1 MNDSA
6 LCDLAALDALALF
19 RSRQLSPVE
28 LLDALIKRIEALEP
42 TLNAVCD
49 RRYDEARVEAAA
61 AADRYL
67 GRGGGPLPLDGIPV
81 AAKEEQPMA
90 GRSHQ
95 LGSLVYADNVA
106 SETHP
111 MLERIQAAGGIVHI
125 RTTTPEFSCAAFTQ
139 SRLWGITRNPWN
151 TEFTPG
157 GSSGGSGAALAA
169 GYAPMATGSDIGG
182 SIRIPASFC
191 GVVGYKAPFGRVPA
205 MPPFNLDQFCHD
217 GPMARTVADTAL
229 LTNLVAG
236 RHPHDVVSLPAPAP
250 LSLEPGT
257 IFGMRIALCLR
268 LGDYPIEPVVEANTR
283 HAADVLASLGAN
295 VVEVELPWT
304 MAQIYTAAW
313 AHLGGIFGSDV
324 AAELEHNGDLLTD
337 YATAFA
343 TMSVAGFVDGL
354 RIEGDLYRP
363 LGTVLE
369 EFDALMCPTMG
380 TTGFP
385 VGNEYVD
392 TGCVVD
398 GVALPHYLQAALT
411 PPFNIL
417 SRCPVLAVPS
427 GVADNG
433 VPTGVQ
439 IVGRTYDDP
448 SVFRIALAYEAAV
461 GGFARAPIA
470 VDTKALEP

>member
-1 MNDSA
+1 MATATSQHHNDGNQLMHDSA

-28 LLDALIKRIEALEP
+28 LLDGADRADRGAG
-42 TLNAVCD
+42 TNAQRSMRSPL
-49 RRYDEARVEAAA
+49 RRGAGRGAA

-67 GRGGGPLPLDGIPV
+67 GHGGGPLPLDGIPV

-95 LGSLVYADNVA
+95 LGSLAYADNVA

-111 MLERIQAAGGIVHI
+111 MLERIQAAGGIIHI

-236 RHPHDVVSLPAPAP
+236 RHPHDVVVAPGPSAP
-250 LSLEPGT
+250 L
-257 IFGMRIALCLR
+257 
-268 LGDYPIEPVVEANTR
+268 
-283 HAADVLASLGAN
+283 
-295 VVEVELPWT
+295 
-304 MAQIYTAAW
+304 
-313 AHLGGIFGSDV
+313 
-324 AAELEHNGDLLTD
+324 
-337 YATAFA
+337 
-343 TMSVAGFVDGL
+343 
-354 RIEGDLYRP
+354 
-363 LGTVLE
+363 
-369 EFDALMCPTMG
+369 
-380 TTGFP
+380 
-385 VGNEYVD
+385 
-392 TGCVVD
+392 
-398 GVALPHYLQAALT
+398 
-411 PPFNIL
+411 
-417 SRCPVLAVPS
+417 
-427 GVADNG
+427 
-433 VPTGVQ
+433 
-439 IVGRTYDDP
+439 
-448 SVFRIALAYEAAV
+448 
-461 GGFARAPIA
+461 ARACTTSPA
-470 VDTKALEP
+470 